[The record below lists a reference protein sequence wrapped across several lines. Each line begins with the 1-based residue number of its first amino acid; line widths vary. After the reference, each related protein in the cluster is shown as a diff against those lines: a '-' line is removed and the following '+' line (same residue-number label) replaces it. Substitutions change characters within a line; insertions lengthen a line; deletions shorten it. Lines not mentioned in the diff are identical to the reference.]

1 MIAAKPDSLI
11 FQTRPSG
18 FVMIKIEGDAEDYR
32 ARGSSGTSLV
42 SSSPH
47 AQSEE
52 EDPMDEDA
60 EDEGRSD

>member
-1 MIAAKPDSLI
+1 
-11 FQTRPSG
+11 
-18 FVMIKIEGDAEDYR
+18 MIKIEGDAEDYR

-42 SSSPH
+42 SSRPH